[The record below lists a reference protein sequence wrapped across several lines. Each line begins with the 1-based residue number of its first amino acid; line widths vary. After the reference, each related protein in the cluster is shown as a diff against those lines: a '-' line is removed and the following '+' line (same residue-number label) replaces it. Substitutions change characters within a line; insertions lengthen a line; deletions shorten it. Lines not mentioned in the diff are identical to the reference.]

1 MARSYRIVLADDHV
15 LIRQGLR
22 SLLDGV
28 ADLDITGEA
37 ADGLELLEL
46 LNKAV
51 PNMVILDVSMPK
63 LRGIEAVREIKMKHP
78 HTKVLMLSMHKEY
91 LSQALAAGADGYLL
105 KEDAERDI
113 FSAIETVRQG
123 RIYISPR
130 LTDTLLTDRVLSS
143 GPLTAR
149 ERNVLRL
156 IAGGKSN
163 KEIAEVLVISVRTVE
178 SHRASIMGKLN
189 LKNTADLIRYAI
201 EKGYV

>member
-28 ADLDITGEA
+28 ADLDIAGEA

>member
-63 LRGIEAVREIKMKHP
+63 LRGIEAVPEIKMKHP